1 MSKVQIV
8 EGNYRGQQMAGVVGQ
23 LVRGYKRF
31 SKPMTGY
38 PGFITVQ
45 IANEKVRVKVHG
57 QKGFKTVAADTP
69 PSTSVMSLQ
78 ASEPEVEVEQTD
90 EEIMER
96 LRERFEI
103 LNEMSQASVDG
114 IVRGMVVTG
123 PPGVGKTFGVEQV
136 LEKASMFDKLAGKP
150 ERFGVEKGAASPIG
164 LYMLL
169 FRYADE
175 GSVLVLDD
183 CDSILFDEL
192 SLNLL
197 KAALDSGKKR
207 IISWK
212 SESSALR
219 REGIPEKFEFRG
231 SIIFITNLKFDKTK
245 GKIKDHLEA
254 IMSRC
259 HYLDLTMDTMRERIL
274 RVKQIVADGMLKD
287 YKMDQE
293 EENAI
298 VDFMQKNCNR
308 LREVSLRMVTKLA
321 DLYKMNPTR
330 WQSLAES
337 TCIKR

>member
-31 SKPMTGY
+31 AKPMTGY

-69 PSTSVMSLQ
+69 SSTSVMSLQ

-90 EEIMER
+90 EEIMKR

-136 LEKASMFDKLAGKP
+136 LEKAAMFDKLAGNP
-150 ERFGVEKGAASPIG
+150 EKFGVEKGAASAIG

-207 IISWK
+207 MISWK

-274 RVKQIVADGMLKD
+274 RVKQIVGDGMLKD

-293 EENAI
+293 GEDAI
-298 VDFMQKNCNR
+298 VDFMQKNCSR